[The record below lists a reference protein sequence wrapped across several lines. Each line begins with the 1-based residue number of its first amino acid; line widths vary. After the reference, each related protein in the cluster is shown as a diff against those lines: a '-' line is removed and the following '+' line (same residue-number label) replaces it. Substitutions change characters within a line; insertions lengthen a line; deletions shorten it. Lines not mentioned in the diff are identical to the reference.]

1 MVAAAVERKIVAGG
15 GQFAGNAHN
24 LGRPTGA
31 PWKQCHLW
39 FFSVWLGLNAIL
51 HFSDTTPQAAAVGAD
66 VSTFDSF
73 DILMRRRCFGGAL
86 LSPFA
91 WSFAWWPD
99 ETFLPEVVEAHK
111 GSPFADV
118 LFCLELYTG
127 SQVKFSAF
135 LPGRWVLE
143 SD

>member
-1 MVAAAVERKIVAGG
+1 MVAAAVGRKIVAGG

-66 VSTFDSF
+66 ISAFDSF
-73 DILMRRRCFGGAL
+73 DILMRLRCLEERSCLPLLGLLPGGQTRL
-86 LSPFA
+86 FCWKRWKLIRDLSLRTT
-91 WSFAWWPD
+91 SFAWNS
-99 ETFLPEVVEAHK
+99 TRV
-111 GSPFADV
+111 S
-118 LFCLELYTG
+118 
-127 SQVKFSAF
+127 
-135 LPGRWVLE
+135 R
-143 SD
+143 

>member
-1 MVAAAVERKIVAGG
+1 MERKIVAGG

-51 HFSDTTPQAAAVGAD
+51 HFFETTPQVAAVGAD

-127 SQVKFSAF
+127 
-135 LPGRWVLE
+135 
-143 SD
+143 

>member
-39 FFSVWLGLNAIL
+39 FFSIWLGLNAIL

-66 VSTFDSF
+66 VSAFDSF

-86 LSPFA
+86 LSPLVIPKYGMVCYSIEYCSVHRGIA
-91 WSFAWWPD
+91 
-99 ETFLPEVVEAHK
+99 T
-111 GSPFADV
+111 
-118 LFCLELYTG
+118 
-127 SQVKFSAF
+127 
-135 LPGRWVLE
+135 
-143 SD
+143 